1 MSKNYTTILHSFPAD
16 LSRTMVMAML
26 FVLASAVLSPTLSA
40 QPSGGGAV
48 NIREKTTEGTEFWLC
63 FQRNFKDT
71 PSGSASSKSSNDLF
85 LELFITGSVD
95 SKVSI
100 EIEGLGFRREIK
112 VAGGTV
118 VNVKIDPAAQVKG
131 EEIAQRLAIH
141 VVSDNPISVYGLNSR
156 FQTTDTYLGLPVS
169 VLGTEYRAIGYKYS
183 EGLLS
188 QFAVI
193 ATEDETNVT
202 ITPTAYTSKRHA
214 PGIPY
219 TVKLRRG
226 DVYQVTSLIDM
237 NAKTDLT
244 GTTIS
249 SDKKIALFSGHQCAY
264 VPEGIV
270 GCNHLVEQM
279 PPVTAWGSHYYVG
292 MLEGRSR
299 YTIRVLANEPN
310 TKVFENSVLVATLGP
325 GEFYENSSVRQHL
338 QITAD
343 HPILV
348 AQYSQGFLNG
358 DEIGDPMMLLASP
371 TQQFLKEYRFATPKS
386 GEWRHFVNVVV
397 PTNAIAS
404 LRLDGR
410 KVDSTIFETLG
421 LSRYSIA
428 QIQVLYG
435 THTIRAEQPFGMY
448 SYGFGYGSQAYD
460 AYGTMG
466 GQSFFEIEPVPDTIA
481 PSGESRLLSGRIQ
494 TIIRDDRTTDK
505 GLKSVKVLF
514 AQGLQ
519 TAIPTIEAGLPQ
531 VTFMVK
537 PLQPNTPGRM
547 VLQATDVAGNRSIFT
562 VCYSLDAQ
570 TEKYMFDFCQGE
582 NKECL
587 PEKSWQAGM
596 YGILSQQFHTANFSS
611 AGGVNANG
619 KFTQGS
625 GLGGYVGA
633 LLSKRLYPDFALSL
647 RLQAGNT
654 AGVLTA
660 ADSTIGQA
668 RDPNTGAVIPFQE
681 SRSLRLT
688 GISLSAGIAAE
699 WYLDRSVYFIA
710 GMQTEFQLS
719 NAAELKRSIVLPMYA
734 VYQSTGEAEM
744 TEPVTSVS
752 TLHTLRFGAFGGLG
766 FTQSV
771 GKAVSVFVESTYTHM
786 FGSIISDGSWNLS
799 RLNFHAGAKLRW

>member
-1 MSKNYTTILHSFPAD
+1 MLLLLVVCVSFYN
-16 LSRTMVMAML
+16 
-26 FVLASAVLSPTLSA
+26 LSA
-40 QPSGGGAV
+40 QSGVV

-71 PSGSASSKSSNDLF
+71 PPNQAPTKSSNDLF
-85 LELFITGSVD
+85 LELFITGSND

-100 EIEGLGFRREIK
+100 EIDGLGFRREIK

-141 VVSDNPISVYGLNSR
+141 IVSDNPISVYGLNSR

-169 VLGTEYRAIGYKYS
+169 VLGTEYRAIGYNYS

-188 QFAVI
+188 QFAII

-202 ITPTAYTSKRHA
+202 ITPSSYTSKGHP
-214 PGIPY
+214 PGVPY

-226 DVYQVTSLIDM
+226 DVFQVTSNLDM

-244 GTTIS
+244 GSKIT

-264 VPEGIV
+264 VPERVV

-279 PPVTAWGSHYYVG
+279 PPVNAWGNHYYVG
-292 MLEGRSR
+292 MLEGRSK

-310 TKVFENSVLVATLGP
+310 TKVFENSVLVATLGA

-338 QITAD
+338 QITGD

-348 AQYSQGFLNG
+348 VQYSQGFLNG
-358 DEIGDPMMLLASP
+358 DAISDPMMLLASP
-371 TQQFLKEYRFATPKS
+371 TQQFIKAYRFATPKS

-397 PTNAIAS
+397 PTEAIAS

-410 KVDSTIFETLG
+410 MVDSTIFETLG

-435 THTIRAEQPFGMY
+435 THTLRAEQPFGMY

-494 TIIRDDRTTDK
+494 TIIRDDRTTDR

-519 TAIPTIEAGLPQ
+519 TAIPTIEEGLPQ
-531 VTFMVK
+531 VTFLVK
-537 PLQPNTPGRM
+537 PIQSNTPGRM

-562 VCYSLDAQ
+562 VCYSLDNQ
-570 TEKYMFDFCQGE
+570 TEKYAFDFCQGE

-587 PEKSWQAGM
+587 PEKSWQAGV
-596 YGILSQQFHTANFSS
+596 YGILGQSYLSPDFSS
-611 AGGVNANG
+611 TGTVISNG
-619 KFTQGS
+619 KFSNGS
-625 GLGGYVGA
+625 GTGGYGGMFI
-633 LLSKRLYPDFALSL
+633 SKRLEADFALSTRVEL
-647 RLQAGNT
+647 HNT
-654 AGVLTA
+654 AGVIVA
-660 ADSTIGQA
+660 PDSTVGQI
-668 RDPNTGAVIPFQE
+668 RDPNTGAIVPFQE
-681 SRSLRLT
+681 SRSIKLT
-688 GISLSAGIAAE
+688 GLSMSLGIAVE
-699 WYLDRSVYFIA
+699 WYVDRSIYFLA
-710 GMQTEFQLS
+710 GMQGEMLLS
-719 NAAELKRSIVLPMYA
+719 KSVEVKRSILLPINA
-734 VYQSTGEAEM
+734 VFQSNGESEII
-744 TEPVTSVS
+744 EPVTELSS
-752 TLHTLRFGAFGGLG
+752 LQTIRLGAFGGIG
-766 FTQSV
+766 FTQSI
-771 GKAVSVFVESTYTHM
+771 GNSISVFTEATYTQL
-786 FGSIISDGSWNLS
+786 FGSIISDGKWNVS
-799 RLNFHAGAKLRW
+799 RLHLHVGAKLRW

>member
-1 MSKNYTTILHSFPAD
+1 MLQKHSFNLPSFCAAILPCCIAAMVLF
-16 LSRTMVMAML
+16 LS
-26 FVLASAVLSPTLSA
+26 ASGICTPILSA
-40 QPSGGGAV
+40 QSSGAV
-48 NIREKTTEGTEFWLC
+48 TIREKTTEGTEFWLC

-71 PSGSASSKSSNDLF
+71 PANQAATKSSNDLF
-85 LELFITGSVD
+85 LELFITGSTD

-100 EIEGLGFRREIK
+100 EIDGLGFRREIK

-226 DVYQVTSLIDM
+226 DVYQVTSLVDM
-237 NAKTDLT
+237 NTKTDLT
-244 GTTIS
+244 GSTITA
-249 SDKKIALFSGHQCAY
+249 DKKIALFSGHQCAY

-279 PPVTAWGSHYYVG
+279 PPVSAWGSHYYVG

-299 YTIRVLANEPN
+299 YTIRVLAHEPN

-338 QITAD
+338 QITGD

-397 PTNAIAS
+397 PTNAISS

-410 KVDSTIFETLG
+410 RVDSTIFETLG

-428 QIQVLYG
+428 QLQVLYG

-448 SYGFGYGSQAYD
+448 SYGFGYGNQSYD

-481 PSGESRLLSGRIQ
+481 PSGESRLMSGRIQ

-537 PLQPNTPGRM
+537 PLQANTPGRM

-562 VCYSLDAQ
+562 VCYTMDNQ
-570 TEKYMFDFCQGE
+570 TEKYIFDFCQGE

-587 PEKSWQAGM
+587 PEKSWQAGA
-596 YGILSQQFHTANFSS
+596 YGTLSQNFHS
-611 AGGVNANG
+611 ADFASVGGVQANG
-619 KFTQGS
+619 KFSAAS
-625 GLGGYVGA
+625 GTGGYGGL
-633 LLSKRLYPDFALSL
+633 LLSKRLDQEFALSA
-647 RLQAGNT
+647 RLEIANT
-654 AGVLTA
+654 AGTLTA
-660 ADSTIGQA
+660 ADSLVGQA
-668 RDPNTGAVIPFQE
+668 RDPNTGAIIPFQE
-681 SRSLRLT
+681 SRSMLLT
-688 GISLSAGIAAE
+688 GISMSLGIALE
-699 WYLDRSVYFIA
+699 WYVDRSVYIL
-710 GMQTEFQLS
+710 GGIQSEILLS
-719 NAAELKRSIVLPMYA
+719 NSAEVKRSIILPMNA
-734 VYQSTGEAEM
+734 VYQSTGESEI
-744 TEPVTSVS
+744 TEPISSIS
-752 TLHTLRFGAFGGLG
+752 TLNTMRLGVFGGVG
-766 FTQSV
+766 FTQSL
-771 GKAVSVFVESTYTHM
+771 GKSVSAFVEGTYTHLL
-786 FGSIISDGSWNLS
+786 GSIILDGDWNVA
-799 RLNFHAGAKLRW
+799 RLNLHVGAKIRW

>member
-1 MSKNYTTILHSFPAD
+1 MLQKNTPLVTAFDKTTL
-16 LSRTMVMAML
+16 RRVGVVL
-26 FVLASAVLSPTLSA
+26 FLLLWSISPFMLSA
-40 QPSGGGAV
+40 QQGAV
-48 NIREKTTEGTEFWLC
+48 NVREKTTEGTEFWLC

-71 PSGSASSKSSNDLF
+71 PGTPSSAKNSNDLH
-85 LELFITGSVD
+85 LELFITGSND

-100 EIEGLGFRREIK
+100 EIDGLGFRREIK

-118 VNVKIDPAAQVKG
+118 ANVKIDPAAQVKG
-131 EEIAQRLAIH
+131 EEIAQRLAVH

-169 VLGTEYRAIGYKYS
+169 ILGTDYRAMGYKYS

-193 ATEDETNVT
+193 ATEDETTVT

-214 PGIPY
+214 PGVPY
-219 TVKLRRG
+219 SFKLRRG
-226 DVYQVTSLIDM
+226 DVYQVTSLADVSTR
-237 NAKTDLT
+237 TDLSGSRIT
-244 GTTIS
+244 

-279 PPVTAWGSHYYVG
+279 PPVNAWGSHYYVG
-292 MLEGRSR
+292 MLEGRSK

-325 GEFYENSSVRQHL
+325 GEVYENSSVRQHL

-343 HPILV
+343 HPVMV

-397 PTNAIAS
+397 PTTSISS

-410 KVDSTIFETLG
+410 QVDSSIFETLG

-448 SYGFGYGSQAYD
+448 SYGFGYGSQSYD

-466 GQSFFEIEPVPDTIA
+466 GQSFFEIEPVPDTIP
-481 PSGESRLLSGRIQ
+481 PSGESRMLSGRIQ
-494 TIIRDDRTTDK
+494 TIIRDDRTTDR

-531 VTFMVK
+531 VTFLVK
-537 PLQPNTPGRM
+537 PIQPNTPGRM
-547 VLQATDVAGNRSIFT
+547 VLQATDVSGNRSIFT
-562 VCYSLDAQ
+562 VCYSLDSQ
-570 TEKYMFDFCQGE
+570 TEKFAFDFCQGE

-587 PEKSWQAGM
+587 PENTWQAGV
-596 YGILSQQFHTANFSS
+596 YSTISQNYHS
-611 AGGVNANG
+611 ADFTSTGGVAAQG
-619 KFTQGS
+619 KFTAGS
-625 GLGGYVGA
+625 GTGGYAGVMIA
-633 LLSKRLYPDFALSL
+633 KRLVPDFALSA
-647 RLQAGNT
+647 RLEVGNT
-654 AGVLTA
+654 AGTLTA
-660 ADSTIGQA
+660 ADSVAGQI
-668 RDPNTGAVIPFQE
+668 RDPNTGAVVPFQE
-681 SRSLRLT
+681 SRSITLS
-688 GISLSAGIAAE
+688 GVSLSLGIAAE
-699 WYLDRSVYFIA
+699 WYVDRSIYLLGGIHA
-710 GMQTEFQLS
+710 EILLS
-719 NAAELKRSIVLPMYA
+719 NAAEVKRSILLPINA
-734 VYQSTGEAEM
+734 VYQSTGEQEII
-744 TEPVTSVS
+744 EPITSLS
-752 TLHTLRFGAFGGLG
+752 SLNTTRLAAFGGIG
-766 FTQSV
+766 FSQSV
-771 GKAVSVFVESTYTHM
+771 GKSISAFAEGTYTH
-786 FGSIISDGSWNLS
+786 FLGSIISDGSWNLS
-799 RLNFHAGAKLRW
+799 RINLRLGAKVRW

>member
-1 MSKNYTTILHSFPAD
+1 MHQKHTLKRYSILGTFSGIIAAIVLFLFISFILTPQ
-16 LSRTMVMAML
+16 L
-26 FVLASAVLSPTLSA
+26 FA
-40 QPSGGGAV
+40 QSGAV

-71 PSGSASSKSSNDLF
+71 PSTPTSSKSSNDLF
-85 LELFITGSVD
+85 LELYITGSSD

-100 EIEGLGFRREIK
+100 EIDGLGFRREIK

-169 VLGTEYRAIGYKYS
+169 VLGTEYRAIGYKFS

-188 QFAVI
+188 QFAII

-214 PGIPY
+214 PGVPFN
-219 TVKLRRG
+219 VKLRRG
-226 DVYQVTSLIDM
+226 DVYQVTSHGDM
-237 NAKTDLT
+237 SARTDLS
-244 GTTIS
+244 GTQIT

-279 PPVTAWGSHYYVG
+279 PPVNAWGSHYYVG
-292 MLEGRSR
+292 MLEGRSK

-325 GEFYENSSVRQHL
+325 GEVYENSSVRQHL

-343 HPILV
+343 HPVLV

-397 PTNAIAS
+397 PTNSIS
-404 LRLDGR
+404 TLRLDGR
-410 KVDSTIFETLG
+410 SVDSTIFETLG

-435 THTIRAEQPFGMY
+435 THTLRAEQPFGMY
-448 SYGFGYGSQAYD
+448 SYGFGYGSQSYD
-460 AYGTMG
+460 AYGNMG

-481 PSGESRLLSGRIQ
+481 PSGESRMLSGRIQ
-494 TIIRDDRTTDK
+494 TIIRDDRTTDR

-531 VTFMVK
+531 VTFLVK
-537 PLQPNTPGRM
+537 PMQPNTPGRM

-562 VCYSLDAQ
+562 VCYSLDTQ
-570 TEKYMFDFCQGE
+570 SEKFAFDFCQGE

-587 PEKSWQAGM
+587 PGNTWQAGV
-596 YGILSQQFHTANFSS
+596 YAVVGQNYHSANFTS

-619 KFTQGS
+619 TFTQGS
-625 GLGGYVGA
+625 GTGGYGGVMI
-633 LLSKRLYPDFALSL
+633 SKRLDPDIALSA
-647 RLQAGNT
+647 RLEAGNT
-654 AGVLTA
+654 AGTLTA
-660 ADSTIGQA
+660 ADSTLGQI
-668 RDPNTGAVIPFQE
+668 RDPNTGQVVPFQE
-681 SRSLRLT
+681 SRSMTLT
-688 GISLSAGIAAE
+688 GVSLSLGIGAE
-699 WYLDRSVYFIA
+699 WYIDRSIYLVA
-710 GMQTEFQLS
+710 GMQAEMLLS
-719 NAAELKRSIVLPMYA
+719 NAAEVKRSIVLPMNA
-734 VYQSTGEAEM
+734 VYQSTGESEII
-744 TEPVTSVS
+744 EPITSLS
-752 TLHTLRFGAFGGLG
+752 SLNTTRLAAFGGIG
-766 FTQSV
+766 FSQSV
-771 GKAVSVFVESTYTHM
+771 GKSISAFAEGTYTHF
-786 FGSIISDGSWNLS
+786 FGSLISDGDWNLA
-799 RLNFHAGAKLRW
+799 RINLHIGAKIRW